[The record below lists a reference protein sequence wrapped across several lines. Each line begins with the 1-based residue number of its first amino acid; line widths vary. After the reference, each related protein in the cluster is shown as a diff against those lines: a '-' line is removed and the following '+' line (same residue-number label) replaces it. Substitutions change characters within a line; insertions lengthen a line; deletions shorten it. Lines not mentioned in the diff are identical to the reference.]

1 MDSLS
6 RLLKIRDENY
16 KGAVSLT
23 VLNGFKWENFHQLG
37 EALFKS
43 DTLFTFTARHENA
56 SKLGWRL
63 DVLFSSIRNCEIWTR
78 HYDVASGSALWPVQL
93 AKEKIYFFV
102 EVLLLL
108 WRTGKSRKIFHG
120 FHLSRNMRVKELRNV
135 YYLS

>member
-1 MDSLS
+1 M
-6 RLLKIRDENY
+6 
-16 KGAVSLT
+16 V
-23 VLNGFKWENFHQLG
+23 KWENFHQLD

-56 SKLGWRL
+56 SKLGWRSMYYFL
-63 DVLFSSIRNCEIWTR
+63 AFEAARYGHGITMSPLARLSDQ
-78 HYDVASGSALWPVQL
+78 VQL

-102 EVLLLL
+102 KVLLLL

-135 YYLS
+135 YYLSYRKHNDSWRFISCTEN